1 MFNKIKDFFKSQ
13 RGINT
18 VEVVILLAIMVGIAI
33 LFKNQISKFVTT
45 LLNKSLKTN
54 QFWANYNKRTMDESF
69 ISSSFMLSEK

>member
-45 LLNKSLKTN
+45 LLNKSLKPN
-54 QFWANYNKRTMDESF
+54 QF
-69 ISSSFMLSEK
+69 